1 MTRNG
6 ERDAAGPWYE
16 ARKADRRDASS
27 ACPDRPSR
35 TDDGEAE
42 RRRATAE
49 DTGTEGSARE
59 WKGDGH
65 SIIADF
71 SCGAV
76 RGERGFREA
85 PVDEPSNCVEWHWVL
100 ASEQNSNRVA
110 A

>member
-1 MTRNG
+1 MTRN
-6 ERDAAGPWYE
+6 AAGPWYK

-49 DTGTEGSARE
+49 DTGTEGSAQE

-65 SIIADF
+65 SIIAVF
-71 SCGAV
+71 SCGTV
-76 RGERGFREA
+76 RGEGGFREG
-85 PVDEPSNCVEWHWVL
+85 PVDGPSNCVERYWVL
-100 ASEQNSNRVA
+100 GSEQNSDRVA